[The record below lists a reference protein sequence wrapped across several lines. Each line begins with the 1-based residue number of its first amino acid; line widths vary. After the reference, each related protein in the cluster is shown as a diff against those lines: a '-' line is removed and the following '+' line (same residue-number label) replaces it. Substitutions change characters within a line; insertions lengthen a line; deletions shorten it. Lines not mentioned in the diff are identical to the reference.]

1 MAHGP
6 SDDKA
11 PQPAA
16 TVCVIAYNSG
26 PTLRACLE
34 HLAAQTFRDFE
45 TLVIDN
51 ASPDFLRQLASDQRR
66 QDARFATSH
75 QVPVAGESTTT
86 ATAAGSWQPQWRSP
100 QK

>member
-1 MAHGP
+1 MAQRP

-11 PQPAA
+11 PAA

-34 HLAAQTFRDFE
+34 HLGAQTFRDFE

-51 ASPDFLRQLASDQRR
+51 ASPDPGDVAIAAEFPWARLIRSADNLGFTGAGNLGAREAR
-66 QDARFATSH
+66 GRWLVLLNPDA
-75 QVPVAGESTTT
+75 
-86 ATAAGSWQPQWRSP
+86 
-100 QK
+100 